1 MGNWYQFENRW
12 WPNPNVMMKVYIKD
26 IAYYLPTK
34 VVTNEQL
41 VQEFPEW
48 SIEKIVDKV
57 GIKERHVA
65 AENETALDMAVSA
78 AEKLFLQGKCQKGD
92 IDYVLLCTQS
102 PDYFLPSSSCI
113 VQTML
118 GLRTD
123 IGALD
128 FNLGCSGYVY
138 GLSLAKGLVVA
149 GIAKNVLLLTS
160 ETYNKHLHPR
170 DKGNR
175 SIFGDG
181 ASATVISANGIAEIG
196 EFQLGTDGEGANN
209 LIVKTGGMRNPIKA
223 NDIKYDEKNG
233 NPISSDYLFMDGSEI
248 FAFTLTHVPKLIKKV
263 LAKNGLEQ
271 KDVDLFVLHQA
282 NKYML
287 DFLKKKCKII
297 DEKFYYCIE
306 NVGNTVSSSIP
317 IALVEAIKERRVV
330 EENNLLIAG
339 FGVGYSW
346 AGTMLKF

>member
-1 MGNWYQFENRW
+1 
-12 WPNPNVMMKVYIKD
+12 MMKACIKD
-26 IAYYLPTK
+26 IAYYLPKK

-48 SIEKIVDKV
+48 SVEKIVDKV

-65 AENETALDMAVSA
+65 AEKETAVDMAVSA
-78 AEKLFLQGKCQKGD
+78 AEMLFQQGKCQKED
-92 IDYVLLCTQS
+92 IDFVLLCTQS

-113 VQTML
+113 IQSRL
-118 GLRTD
+118 GLRRD

-128 FNLGCSGYVY
+128 YNLGCSGYVY
-138 GLSLAKGLVVA
+138 GLSLAKGLVAA

-181 ASATVISANGIAEIG
+181 ASATVISDHGIAEIG
-196 EFQLGTDGEGANN
+196 DFELGTDGEGANN
-209 LIVKTGGMRNPIKA
+209 LIVKTGGMRHPDKA
-223 NDIKYDEKNG
+223 NDLIFDEKNG

-263 LAKNGLEQ
+263 MAKNNLEMT
-271 KDVDLFVLHQA
+271 DVDLFVMHQA

-287 DFLKKKCKII
+287 DFLKKKCKIE

-317 IALVEAIKERRVV
+317 IALVDAI
-330 EENNLLIAG
+330 NNGKVAVQNKILIAG

>member
-1 MGNWYQFENRW
+1 
-12 WPNPNVMMKVYIKD
+12 MMKVFIKD

-48 SIEKIVDKV
+48 SVEKIVDKV
-57 GIKERHVA
+57 GIKERHLA
-65 AENETALDMAVSA
+65 AEKETAMDMAVSA
-78 AEKLFLQGKCQKGD
+78 AEVLFQKGNCQMEE
-92 IDYVLLCTQS
+92 IDFVLLCTQS

-113 VQTML
+113 IQSRL
-118 GLRTD
+118 GLRRD

-128 FNLGCSGYVY
+128 YNLGCSGYVY
-138 GLSLAKGLVVA
+138 GLSLAKGLIVA

-181 ASATVISANGIAEIG
+181 ASATIISDNGIAEIG
-196 EFQLGTDGEGANN
+196 EFELGTDGEGANN
-209 LIVKTGGMRNPIKA
+209 LIVKTGGMRHPDKA
-223 NDIKYDEKNG
+223 NDLIFDEKNG

-263 LAKNGLEQ
+263 LAKNNLEQ
-271 KDVDLFVLHQA
+271 TDVDLFVMHQA

-287 DFLKKKCKII
+287 DFLKKKCKID

-317 IALVEAIKERRVV
+317 IALVDAI
-330 EENNLLIAG
+330 NNGKVAEQNNILIAG

>member
-1 MGNWYQFENRW
+1 
-12 WPNPNVMMKVYIKD
+12 MMKVFIKD
-26 IAYYLPTK
+26 IAYYLPTQ

-48 SIEKIVDKV
+48 SVEKIVDKV

-65 AENETALDMAVSA
+65 AEKETAVDMAVSA
-78 AEKLFLQGKCQKGD
+78 AEMLFQQGKCQKED
-92 IDYVLLCTQS
+92 VDFVLLCTQS
-102 PDYFLPSSSCI
+102 PDYFLPSSSCVI
-113 VQTML
+113 QSRL
-118 GLRTD
+118 GLRRD

-128 FNLGCSGYVY
+128 YNLGCSGYVY
-138 GLSLAKGLVVA
+138 GLSLAKGLVAA
-149 GIAKNVLLLTS
+149 GIANNVLLLTS

-181 ASATVISANGIAEIG
+181 ASATIISDNGIAEIG
-196 EFQLGTDGEGANN
+196 EFELGTDGEGANN
-209 LIVKTGGMRNPIKA
+209 LIVKTGGMRHPDKA
-223 NDIKYDEKNG
+223 NDLIFDEKNG

-263 LAKNGLEQ
+263 LAKNNLE
-271 KDVDLFVLHQA
+271 KTDVDLFVMHQA

-287 DFLKKKCKII
+287 DFLKKKCKID

-306 NVGNTVSSSIP
+306 NVGNTVSSTIP
-317 IALVEAIKERRVV
+317 IALVDAI
-330 EENNLLIAG
+330 NNGKVAEQNNILIAG

>member
-1 MGNWYQFENRW
+1 
-12 WPNPNVMMKVYIKD
+12 MKACIKD
-26 IAYYLPTK
+26 IAYYLPKK

-48 SIEKIVDKV
+48 SVEKIVDKV

-65 AENETALDMAVSA
+65 AEKETAVDMAVSA
-78 AEKLFLQGKCQKGD
+78 AEMLFQQGKCQKEN
-92 IDYVLLCTQS
+92 IDFVLLCTQS

-113 VQTML
+113 IQSRL
-118 GLRTD
+118 GLRRD

-128 FNLGCSGYVY
+128 YNLGCSGYVY
-138 GLSLAKGLVVA
+138 GLSLAKGLIVA

-181 ASATVISANGIAEIG
+181 ASATVISDYGIAEIG
-196 EFQLGTDGEGANN
+196 DFELGTDGEGANN
-209 LIVKTGGMRNPIKA
+209 LIVKTGGMRHPDKA
-223 NDIKYDEKNG
+223 NDLIFDEKNG

-263 LAKNGLEQ
+263 LAKNNLEQ
-271 KDVDLFVLHQA
+271 TDVDLFVMHQA

-287 DFLKKKCKII
+287 DFLKKKCKID

-317 IALVEAIKERRVV
+317 IALVDAI
-330 EENNLLIAG
+330 NNGKVAVQNKILIAG

>member
-1 MGNWYQFENRW
+1 
-12 WPNPNVMMKVYIKD
+12 MMKACIKD
-26 IAYYLPTK
+26 IAYYLPKK

-48 SIEKIVDKV
+48 SVEKIVDKV

-65 AENETALDMAVSA
+65 AEKETAVDMAVSA
-78 AEKLFLQGKCQKGD
+78 AEMLFQQGKCQKED
-92 IDYVLLCTQS
+92 IDFVLLCTQS

-113 VQTML
+113 IQSRL
-118 GLRTD
+118 GLRRD

-128 FNLGCSGYVY
+128 YNLGCSGYVY
-138 GLSLAKGLVVA
+138 GLSLAKGLVAA

-181 ASATVISANGIAEIG
+181 ASATVICDHGIAEIG
-196 EFQLGTDGEGANN
+196 DFELGTDGEGANN
-209 LIVKTGGMRNPIKA
+209 LIVKTGGMRHPDKA
-223 NDIKYDEKNG
+223 NDLIFDEKNG

-263 LAKNGLEQ
+263 MAKNNLEMT
-271 KDVDLFVLHQA
+271 DVDLFVMHQA

-287 DFLKKKCKII
+287 DFLKKKCKIE

-317 IALVEAIKERRVV
+317 IALVDAI
-330 EENNLLIAG
+330 NNGKVAVQNKILIAG

>member
-1 MGNWYQFENRW
+1 M
-12 WPNPNVMMKVYIKD
+12 
-26 IAYYLPTK
+26 
-34 VVTNEQL
+34 
-41 VQEFPEW
+41 
-48 SIEKIVDKV
+48 
-57 GIKERHVA
+57 
-65 AENETALDMAVSA
+65 DMAVSA
-78 AEKLFLQGKCQKGD
+78 AEMLFQQRKCQKED
-92 IDYVLLCTQS
+92 IDFVLLCTQS

-113 VQTML
+113 IQSRL
-118 GLRTD
+118 GLRRD

-128 FNLGCSGYVY
+128 YNLGCSGYVY
-138 GLSLAKGLVVA
+138 GLSLAKGLIVA

-181 ASATVISANGIAEIG
+181 ASATIISDNGIAEIG
-196 EFQLGTDGEGANN
+196 EFELGTDGEGANN
-209 LIVKTGGMRNPIKA
+209 LIVKTGGMRHPDKA
-223 NDIKYDEKNG
+223 NDLIFDEKNG

-263 LAKNGLEQ
+263 LAKNNLEQ
-271 KDVDLFVLHQA
+271 TDVDLFVMHQA

-287 DFLKKKCKII
+287 DFLKKKCKID

-317 IALVEAIKERRVV
+317 IALVDAI
-330 EENNLLIAG
+330 NNGKVAEQNNILIAG

-346 AGTMLKF
+346 AGTMLKV

>member
-1 MGNWYQFENRW
+1 
-12 WPNPNVMMKVYIKD
+12 MMKVFIKD

-48 SIEKIVDKV
+48 SVEKIVDKV

-65 AENETALDMAVSA
+65 AEKETAMDMAVFA
-78 AEKLFLQGKCQKGD
+78 AEMLFQQGKCQKED
-92 IDYVLLCTQS
+92 IDFVLLCTQS

-113 VQTML
+113 IQSRL
-118 GLRTD
+118 GLRRD

-128 FNLGCSGYVY
+128 YNLGCSGYVY
-138 GLSLAKGLVVA
+138 GLSLAKGLIVA

-181 ASATVISANGIAEIG
+181 ASATVISDYGIAEIG
-196 EFQLGTDGEGANN
+196 DFELGTDGEGANN
-209 LIVKTGGMRNPIKA
+209 LIVKTGGMRHPDKA
-223 NDIKYDEKNG
+223 NDLIFDEKNG

-263 LAKNGLEQ
+263 LVKNKLE
-271 KDVDLFVLHQA
+271 KTDVDLFVLHQA

-287 DFLKKKCKII
+287 DFLKKKCKIE

-317 IALVEAIKERRVV
+317 IALVDAI
-330 EENNLLIAG
+330 NNGKVAEQNNIMIAG

>member
-1 MGNWYQFENRW
+1 
-12 WPNPNVMMKVYIKD
+12 MMKACIKD
-26 IAYYLPTK
+26 IAYYLPKK

-48 SIEKIVDKV
+48 SVEKIVDKV

-65 AENETALDMAVSA
+65 AEKETAVDMAVSA
-78 AEKLFLQGKCQKGD
+78 AEMLFQQGKCQKEN
-92 IDYVLLCTQS
+92 IDFVLLCTQS

-113 VQTML
+113 IQSRL
-118 GLRTD
+118 GLRRD

-128 FNLGCSGYVY
+128 YNLGCSGYVY
-138 GLSLAKGLVVA
+138 GLSLAKGLIVA

-181 ASATVISANGIAEIG
+181 ASATVISDYGIAEIG
-196 EFQLGTDGEGANN
+196 DFELGTDGEGANN
-209 LIVKTGGMRNPIKA
+209 LIVKTGGMRHPDKA
-223 NDIKYDEKNG
+223 NDLIFDEKNG

-263 LAKNGLEQ
+263 LAKNNLEQ
-271 KDVDLFVLHQA
+271 TDVDLFVMHQA

-287 DFLKKKCKII
+287 DFLKKKCKID

-317 IALVEAIKERRVV
+317 IALVDAI
-330 EENNLLIAG
+330 NNGKVAVQNKILIAG

>member
-1 MGNWYQFENRW
+1 
-12 WPNPNVMMKVYIKD
+12 MMKVFIKD

-48 SIEKIVDKV
+48 SVEKIVDKV
-57 GIKERHVA
+57 GIKERHLA
-65 AENETALDMAVSA
+65 AEEETAMDMAVSA
-78 AEKLFLQGKCQKGD
+78 AEVLFQKGNCQMEE
-92 IDYVLLCTQS
+92 IDFVLLCTQS

-113 VQTML
+113 IQSRL
-118 GLRTD
+118 GLRRD

-128 FNLGCSGYVY
+128 YNLGCSGYVY
-138 GLSLAKGLVVA
+138 GLSLAKGLIVA

-181 ASATVISANGIAEIG
+181 ASATIISDNGIAEIG
-196 EFQLGTDGEGANN
+196 EFELGTDGEGANN
-209 LIVKTGGMRNPIKA
+209 LIVKTGGMRHPDKA
-223 NDIKYDEKNG
+223 HDLIFDEKNG

-263 LAKNGLEQ
+263 LAKNNLEQ
-271 KDVDLFVLHQA
+271 TDVDLFVMHQA

-287 DFLKKKCKII
+287 DFLKKKCKID

-317 IALVEAIKERRVV
+317 IALVDAI
-330 EENNLLIAG
+330 NNGKVAEQNNILIAG

>member
-1 MGNWYQFENRW
+1 MI
-12 WPNPNVMMKVYIKD
+12 KACIKD
-26 IAYYLPTK
+26 IAYYLPKK

-48 SIEKIVDKV
+48 SVEKIVDKV
-57 GIKERHVA
+57 GIKERHIA
-65 AENETALDMAVSA
+65 AENETAMDMAVSA
-78 AEKLFLQGKCQKGD
+78 AEVLFQQGKCQRDD
-92 IDYVLLCTQS
+92 IDFVLLCTQS

-113 VQTML
+113 VQSKL
-118 GLRTD
+118 ELRKD

-149 GIAKNVLLLTS
+149 GIANNVLLLTS

-181 ASATVISANGIAEIG
+181 ASATVISEHGLAEIG
-196 EFQLGTDGEGANN
+196 DFQLGTDGDGANN
-209 LIVKTGGMRNPIKA
+209 LIVKTGGMRHPGKA
-223 NDIKYDEKNG
+223 NDLIFDEKNG

-263 LAKNGLEQ
+263 LAKNDMEQ

-287 DFLKKKCKII
+287 DFLKKKCKID

-317 IALVEAIKERRVV
+317 IALVEAMKEGRLKDQQKV
-330 EENNLLIAG
+330 LIAG

-346 AGTMLKF
+346 AGTTLKF

>member
-1 MGNWYQFENRW
+1 
-12 WPNPNVMMKVYIKD
+12 MMKVFIKD

-48 SIEKIVDKV
+48 SVEKIVDKV
-57 GIKERHVA
+57 GIKERHLA
-65 AENETALDMAVSA
+65 AEKETAMDMAVSA
-78 AEKLFLQGKCQKGD
+78 AEVLFQKGNCQREE
-92 IDYVLLCTQS
+92 IDFVLLCTQS

-113 VQTML
+113 IQSRL
-118 GLRTD
+118 GLRRD

-128 FNLGCSGYVY
+128 YNLGCSGYVY
-138 GLSLAKGLVVA
+138 GLSLAKGLIVA

-181 ASATVISANGIAEIG
+181 ASATIISDNGIAEIG
-196 EFQLGTDGEGANN
+196 EFELGTDGEGANN
-209 LIVKTGGMRNPIKA
+209 LIVKTGGMRHPDKA
-223 NDIKYDEKNG
+223 HDLIFDEKNG

-263 LAKNGLEQ
+263 LVKNNLEQ
-271 KDVDLFVLHQA
+271 TDVDLFVMHQA

-287 DFLKKKCKII
+287 DFLKKKCKID

-317 IALVEAIKERRVV
+317 IALVDAI
-330 EENNLLIAG
+330 NNGKVAEQNNILIAG

>member
-1 MGNWYQFENRW
+1 
-12 WPNPNVMMKVYIKD
+12 MMKVFIKD

-48 SIEKIVDKV
+48 SVEKIVDKV
-57 GIKERHVA
+57 GIKERHLA
-65 AENETALDMAVSA
+65 AEEETAMDMAVSA
-78 AEKLFLQGKCQKGD
+78 AEVLFQKGNCQREE
-92 IDYVLLCTQS
+92 IDFVFLCTQS

-113 VQTML
+113 IQSRL
-118 GLRTD
+118 GLRRD

-128 FNLGCSGYVY
+128 YNLGCSGYVY
-138 GLSLAKGLVVA
+138 GLSLAKGLVAA

-181 ASATVISANGIAEIG
+181 ASATVISDYGIAEIG
-196 EFQLGTDGEGANN
+196 EFELGTDGEGANN
-209 LIVKTGGMRNPIKA
+209 LIVKTGGMRHPDKA
-223 NDIKYDEKNG
+223 NDLIFDEKNG

-263 LAKNGLEQ
+263 LAKNNLEQ
-271 KDVDLFVLHQA
+271 TDVDLFVMHQA

-287 DFLKKKCKII
+287 DFLKKKCKID

-317 IALVEAIKERRVV
+317 IALVDAI
-330 EENNLLIAG
+330 NNGKVAEQNNILIAG

>member
-1 MGNWYQFENRW
+1 
-12 WPNPNVMMKVYIKD
+12 MMKACIKD
-26 IAYYLPTK
+26 IAYYLPKK

-48 SIEKIVDKV
+48 SVEKIVDKV
-57 GIKERHVA
+57 GIKERHLA
-65 AENETALDMAVSA
+65 AEKETAMDMAVSA
-78 AEKLFLQGKCQKGD
+78 AEVLFQKGNCQRDD
-92 IDYVLLCTQS
+92 IDFVLLCTQS

-113 VQTML
+113 VQSKL
-118 GLRTD
+118 GLRKD

-149 GIAKNVLLLTS
+149 GIANNVLLLTS

-181 ASATVISANGIAEIG
+181 ASATVISEHGLAEIG
-196 EFQLGTDGEGANN
+196 DFQLGTDGDGANN
-209 LIVKTGGMRNPIKA
+209 LILKTGGMRHPGIA
-223 NDIKYDEKNG
+223 NDLIFDEKNG

-263 LAKNGLEQ
+263 LAKNDIEQ

-287 DFLKKKCKII
+287 DVLKKKSKID

-317 IALVEAIKERRVV
+317 IALVEAMKESRLKDQQKV
-330 EENNLLIAG
+330 LIAG

-346 AGTMLKF
+346 AGTILKF

>member
-1 MGNWYQFENRW
+1 
-12 WPNPNVMMKVYIKD
+12 MMKAFIKD
-26 IAYYLPTK
+26 IAYYLPK
-34 VVTNEQL
+34 RVVSNEEL
-41 VQEFPEW
+41 VKEFPEW
-48 SIEKIVDKV
+48 SVEKIVDKV

-65 AENETALDMAVSA
+65 AKQETATDMAVSA
-78 AEKLFLQGKCQKGD
+78 AENLFRQGKCRKED
-92 IDYVLLCTQS
+92 VDFVLLCTQS

-113 VQTML
+113 VQTKL
-118 GLRTD
+118 GLRKD

-160 ETYNKHLHPR
+160 ETYNKHIHVR

-181 ASATVISANGIAEIG
+181 ASATIISDDGIAEIG
-196 EFQLGTDGEGANN
+196 YFQLGTNGEGANN
-209 LIVKTGGMRNPIKA
+209 LIVKTGGMRYPEKA
-223 NDIKYDEKNG
+223 DDVTFDEKNG

-248 FAFTLTHVPKLIKKV
+248 FAFTLTSVPKLIKQV
-263 LAKNGLEQ
+263 LLKNGIEH
-271 KDVDLFVLHQA
+271 DDIGLFVLHQA

-287 DFLKKKCKII
+287 DFLKKKCKI
-297 DEKFYYCIE
+297 DNEKFYYFIE
-306 NVGNTVSSSIP
+306 AVGNTVSSTIP
-317 IALVEAIKERRVV
+317 IALVEAMKESRIKERQKV
-330 EENNLLIAG
+330 LIAG

-346 AGTMLKF
+346 AGTILTF